1 MRFVRQSLGLD
12 RTLFDASMDF
22 LSRNVGQDGEV
33 EVGRGDEVDHSS
45 ERPFQGSPVTSRRAS
60 RFRMLTT
67 ICMTWQKTPA
77 SITATPK
84 VET

>member
-45 ERPFQGSPVTSRRAS
+45 
-60 RFRMLTT
+60 
-67 ICMTWQKTPA
+67 
-77 SITATPK
+77 
-84 VET
+84 